1 MLLNDRHPSA
11 VVFDLGGVLIDW
23 NPRYLY
29 RKLFPGD
36 EAGMEAFLAEV
47 TTAEWNVQQDA
58 GRPWEEAVEAL
69 AAEHPEKRELI
80 SAYWL
85 RWGEML
91 GGAIEPTVVILD
103 ELRRT
108 GVRLFA
114 LTNWSAETFPIA
126 RPRFLFLE
134 WFEGIVVSGE
144 VRAAKPDERIFS
156 HLVERFGLEGA
167 STVFIDDSEANV
179 AAAAALG
186 FQTIRYE
193 DADQLRARLVE
204 LALLEPV

>member
-1 MLLNDRHPSA
+1 MSLQSA
-11 VVFDLGGVLIDW
+11 GTSARRRSHWARSVSFVC
-23 NPRYLY
+23 
-29 RKLFPGD
+29 PG
-36 EAGMEAFLAEV
+36 MPII
-47 TTAEWNVQQDA
+47 
-58 GRPWEEAVEAL
+58 R
-69 AAEHPEKRELI
+69 
-80 SAYWL
+80 
-85 RWGEML
+85 
-91 GGAIEPTVVILD
+91 
-103 ELRRT
+103 
-108 GVRLFA
+108 
-114 LTNWSAETFPIA
+114 SAETFPIA